1 MGYQCRAYSASEL
14 LVVEQNKD
22 VMDFVCFLAALVS
35 KQKHIILSLCRLS
48 PSTSGWVDILIPFL
62 PLSVFVF
69 VLFFQF
75 VL

>member
-22 VMDFVCFLAALVS
+22 VMHFVCFLAALVS

-48 PSTSGWVDILIPFL
+48 PSMSG
-62 PLSVFVF
+62 
-69 VLFFQF
+69 
-75 VL
+75 

>member
-35 KQKHIILSLCRLS
+35 KQKHIILSLRRLS
-48 PSTSGWVDILIPFL
+48 PSMSG
-62 PLSVFVF
+62 
-69 VLFFQF
+69 
-75 VL
+75 